1 MAGGLKILINKY
13 NRHLVKILNIGVFNV
28 LLIFGI
34 GVQAVFAGE
43 PESVILE
50 NIYRT
55 NYNIAFSKISLMA
68 EDDSSKCVLKGIA
81 YVSRF
86 DDLGDTL
93 DLDSALFTLKNCK
106 TGGFWEPLRLYEIS
120 FVNSILGNTLKSILE
135 ARNAALIFE
144 KLGDLDSKAFYAIYT
159 HYNPIA
165 KSKQEDLKNG
175 FENSSRFSPILGNAY
190 MWILYDKKKYAEAL
204 EIANA
209 LLKRYPKHPIILQ
222 NRADMLF
229 KLGRVQEATSIYKE
243 SEALYAKR
251 APGSIRYWCA
261 VVNLAKITG
270 ADLWKEKLNSFEYK
284 RIMHWMPEGI

>member
-1 MAGGLKILINKY
+1 MASGLRILLILKIL
-13 NRHLVKILNIGVFNV
+13 V
-28 LLIFGI
+28 
-34 GVQAVFAGE
+34 GVQIVFAGE
-43 PESVILE
+43 PESIVLE

-55 NYNIAFSKISLMA
+55 NYSRAFTYISSMA

-93 DLDSALFTLKNCK
+93 DLDSALNVLKDCK
-106 TGGFWEPLRLYEIS
+106 TGGFWDALRRYEIS
-120 FVNSILGNTLKSILE
+120 FVNATLGNTLKSVLE

-144 KLGDLDSKAFYAIYT
+144 KLGDLDSKAFYAVYA

-165 KSKQEDLKNG
+165 QSKMEDLKNG
-175 FENSSRFSPILGNAY
+175 FENSSLFSPILGNAY

-209 LLKRYPKHPIILQ
+209 LLKRYPRHPIILQ

-229 KLGRVQEATSIYKE
+229 KLGRVQEAASIYKE

-251 APGSIRYWCA
+251 APNSIRYWCA
-261 VVNLAKITG
+261 VANLAKITG
-270 ADLWKEKLNSFEYK
+270 ADLWKEKLNSVEYK

>member
-1 MAGGLKILINKY
+1 MASSLKILAI
-13 NRHLVKILNIGVFNV
+13 VIILF
-28 LLIFGI
+28 I

-43 PESVILE
+43 PESIVLE

-55 NYNIAFSKISLMA
+55 NYSRAFSELSSK
-68 EDDSSKCVLKGIA
+68 DDSSKCVLKGIA

-93 DLDSALFTLKNCK
+93 DLDSALTVLKNCK
-106 TGGFWEPLRLYEIS
+106 TGGFWDALRLYEIS
-120 FVNSILGNTLKSILE
+120 FIHATLGNTLKSVLE

-144 KLGDLDSKAFYAIYT
+144 KLGDLDSKAFYAVYA

-165 KSKQEDLKNG
+165 QSKMEDLKNG
-175 FENSSRFSPILGNAY
+175 FENSSLFSPILGNAY

-229 KLGRVQEATSIYKE
+229 KLGRVQEAVSIYKE

-251 APGSIRYWCA
+251 APNSIRYWCA
-261 VVNLAKITG
+261 VANLAKITG
-270 ADLWKEKLNSFEYK
+270 ADFWKEKLNSVEYK